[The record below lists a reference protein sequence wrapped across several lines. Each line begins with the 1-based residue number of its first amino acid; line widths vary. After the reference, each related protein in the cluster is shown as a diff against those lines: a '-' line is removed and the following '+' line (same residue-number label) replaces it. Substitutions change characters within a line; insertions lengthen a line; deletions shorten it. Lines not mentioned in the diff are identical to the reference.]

1 MLRLAIYYQV
11 LHRNDG
17 NPLFVWAALK
27 RREAKGLL
35 KVDHLN
41 PTGDS
46 EKFGKYDFHLDVD
59 WGEDGLGGLL
69 PYVPSETPKPSIV
82 WNSDTHLG
90 YDYRLKKSLKAD
102 HVFCAQKKAVEDMK
116 RDGVP
121 NPIWLP
127 HAVEPLAYPRY
138 ELASKKYDVCFVGH
152 VNSENRI
159 DALDRL
165 FKEVPNFFYGQRLFE
180 DAARKY
186 AESKIVFNIAMKDD
200 VNMRCFESMA
210 SGSML
215 LTDRISSIE
224 ELFKDGKHCVMYDNM
239 DDMVEKAKYYIAHD
253 EERERIA
260 QAGYDEVIKN
270 HTIDKRIDKIFEA
283 IGVKQTEERGQY
295 AISSIG

>member
-17 NPLFVWAALK
+17 NPLYVWAALK
-27 RREAKGLL
+27 RREKAGVL

-41 PTGDS
+41 PTGDLTP
-46 EKFGKYDFHLDVD
+46 FGKYDFHLDVD

-69 PYVPSETPKPSIV
+69 PYVPLETPHPSV
-82 WNSDTHLG
+82 LWMSDTHLG
-90 YDYRLKKSLKAD
+90 YDYRMKKALKAD
-102 HVFCAQKKAVEDMK
+102 YVFVAQKKAVADMK
-116 RDGVP
+116 RDGVK

-127 HAVEPLAYPRY
+127 HAVEPLAYPKY
-138 ELASKKYDVCFVGH
+138 ELASKKYDTCFVGH
-152 VNSENRI
+152 VNSPNRV

-180 DAARKY
+180 DVARKY

-200 VNMRCFESMA
+200 VNMRCFEAMA

-224 ELFKDGKHCVMYDNM
+224 ELFKDGEHCVMYDNL
-239 DDMVEKAKYYIAHD
+239 DDMAEKAKYYIAHD

-260 QAGYDEVIKN
+260 AAGYAEVMEK
-270 HTIDKRIDKIFEA
+270 HTIDHRVDKILEA
-283 IGVKQTEERGQY
+283 IGVAKLEAKQEETCK
-295 AISSIG
+295 

>member
-17 NPLFVWAALK
+17 NPLYVWAALK
-27 RREAKGLL
+27 RREKLGLL
-35 KVDHLN
+35 KVDHIN
-41 PTGDS
+41 PTGDLAQ
-46 EKFGKYDFHLDVD
+46 FGKYDFHLDVD

-69 PYVPSETPKPSIV
+69 PYVPIETPKPSIV

-102 HVFCAQKKAVEDMK
+102 YVFVAQKDAVERMK
-116 RDGVP
+116 KDGVP
-121 NPIWLP
+121 NPVWLP

-152 VNSENRI
+152 VNSQNRI
-159 DALDRL
+159 DALDRV

-200 VNMRCFESMA
+200 VNMRCFEAMA

-215 LTDRISSIE
+215 LTDRISSID
-224 ELFKDGKHCVMYDNM
+224 ELFTDGKHCVMYDSL
-239 DDMVEKAKYYIAHD
+239 DDMAEKAKYYIAND

-260 QAGYDEVIKN
+260 LAGYNEVIAK
-270 HTIDKRIDKIFEA
+270 HTIDHRIDKILET
-283 IGVKQTEERGQY
+283 IGVGKLEDKQE
-295 AISSIG
+295 AVCN